1 MPSSITEPLINTIN
15 TSEEA
20 VYSQQPSSSSN
31 QTDANDISEFT
42 QKAYFP
48 QVTLR
53 ATTISLFIGT
63 LVLLSNMQ
71 FGLQSGWITMMTLPS
86 SLLSCAIFKSIYP
99 IFFPYNGNN
108 FTDVENVYC
117 QSIAVAVGTSA
128 LSLGFVG
135 IVPAIQKFL
144 TIEEAG
150 GLDLSILSYK
160 QLLYWGTGLAFFG
173 VFFAVPLRSQVVIKE
188 KLPFPSGQS
197 TAVLISVLNGNTP
210 IIQEVSQHEINMM
223 KLKLDNNEDSNQS
236 ILTKEDSTKS
246 NSVKQENSDYLYKQN
261 IKILLI
267 TFIISAF
274 YTIFSYFIPQV
285 KAIPIFG
292 KFLSTHYMWNFQP
305 SPAYFGQGIIMGH
318 KTTSY
323 MLLGALLGWGFLSY
337 IAYYK
342 KYVDINVDPNDWQGG
357 ISGWVLWPSLTI
369 MLVDSLIGLMIVCI
383 KACAKFYLQSKSK
396 IGFNNENFKF
406 NKKTFR
412 ASFFGT
418 KSRDDFPE
426 LPLPMPINNLTDR
439 NIVMSTNM
447 NKKSSILGTMRRSSS
462 PTNNSQYG
470 SSDNLDEIAIVDEN
484 AETKILKVKENGHTI
499 IYVSNEH
506 INDDIIDENLLVSNT
521 ITITGIVVSFML
533 CILGMIYVFGIHII
547 PVSSLLLA
555 LFLSMFLSIL
565 AVRALGET
573 DLNPVSGL
581 GKLSQLIFSLIT
593 KKNTPGAILINLVA
607 GAISEAGSEQAG
619 DLMQDLKTGHL
630 LGASPKS
637 QFIGMLIGTT
647 YSIPVAA
654 ALYLLYDKVYE
665 IPSLEFRIPTAL
677 VWINSARLFYGGGL
691 PEGCVFCCLIV
702 GVIFSIISL
711 IKNLMIELGK
721 GKQHKWLVDI
731 LPSGVA
737 VGISMIILPAF
748 TIQRFLGGMFAF
760 WYYNREGSSRT
771 KLIIVSSGLILGEG
785 VCSVLNMIFASCKVP
800 HM

>member
-1 MPSSITEPLINTIN
+1 MTSSITEPLINSIN
-15 TSEEA
+15 TADEV
-20 VYSQQPSSSSN
+20 VYSQQPPSSSSKV
-31 QTDANDISEFT
+31 DHNDISEFT
-42 QKAYFP
+42 QKAYLP

-53 ATTISLFIGT
+53 ATIISLLIGT

-86 SLLSCAIFKSIYP
+86 SLLSCAIFKSVYP
-99 IFFPYNGNN
+99 IFFPYNGNA

-144 TIEEAG
+144 TKEEAG
-150 GLDLSILSYK
+150 GLDLSNLSYK

-173 VFFAVPLRSQVVIKE
+173 VFFAVPLRTQVVIKE

-210 IIQEVSQHEINMM
+210 IIQEVSQREINAM
-223 KLKLDNNEDSNQS
+223 KMKIDNTDDSNQS
-236 ILTKEDSTKS
+236 VLTKEDSTKS
-246 NSVKQENSDYLYKQN
+246 SSTGNDNTDHLYKQN
-261 IKILLI
+261 ITILLI
-267 TFIISAF
+267 TFVISAL
-274 YTIFSYFIPQV
+274 YTIFSYFVPQV
-285 KAIPIFG
+285 KAIPVFG
-292 KFLSTHYMWNFQP
+292 KFLSAHYMWNFQP

-342 KYVDINVDPNDWQGG
+342 KYVDINVDPNNWQGG

-369 MLVDSLIGLMIVCI
+369 MLVDSLIGLLVVCI
-383 KACAKFYLQSKSK
+383 KSVVKLYLETRNKV
-396 IGFNNENFKF
+396 GFNNENFKF

-412 ASFFGT
+412 PSFFGT
-418 KSRDDFPE
+418 KSRDDFPH
-426 LPLPMPINNLTDR
+426 LPLPMIVNNSNDR
-439 NIVMSTNM
+439 NIALNSNM
-447 NKKSSILGTMRRSSS
+447 KKSSSVISNIRGSTLPAT
-462 PTNNSQYG
+462 SQYG
-470 SSDNLDEIAIVDEN
+470 SSDNLTETAIVEEN
-484 AETKILKVKENGHTI
+484 LETKILKVKEDGHTI

-506 INDDIIDENLLVSNT
+506 INDDIIDDDLLISKTVT
-521 ITITGIVVSFML
+521 GTGIILSFIL

-547 PVSSLLLA
+547 PISSLLLA

-637 QFIGMLIGTT
+637 QFIGMLIGTA

-665 IPSLEFRIPTAL
+665 IPSLEFRVPTAL

-691 PEGCVFCCLIV
+691 PEGCVTCCIVV

-711 IKNLMIELGK
+711 VKNMMIELGK
-721 GKQHKWLVDI
+721 GKNHQWLIDV

-785 VCSVLNMIFASCKVP
+785 VCSVLNMIFASFKVP

>member
-1 MPSSITEPLINTIN
+1 MTSSVTEPLINPIN
-15 TSEEA
+15 NSEEV
-20 VYSQQPSSSSN
+20 VYSQQPMPSVNSDHN
-31 QTDANDISEFT
+31 NISEFT
-42 QKAYFP
+42 KKAYLP

-53 ATTISLFIGT
+53 ATVISLLIGT
-63 LVLLSNMQ
+63 LVLISNMQ

-86 SLLSCAIFKSIYP
+86 SLLSCAIFKSLYP
-99 IFFPYNGNN
+99 VFFPNGNN

-150 GLDLSILSYK
+150 GLDLSVLSYK

-173 VFFAVPLRSQVVIKE
+173 VFFAVPLRTQVVIKE

-210 IIQEVSQHEINMM
+210 IIQEISQHELNQM
-223 KLKLDNNEDSNQS
+223 KLKIDNNTPTEAPLQ
-236 ILTKEDSTKS
+236 KE
-246 NSVKQENSDYLYKQN
+246 NSKTDNSDYLYKQN
-261 IKILLI
+261 ITILLV
-267 TFIISAF
+267 TFLISAL
-274 YTIFSYFIPQV
+274 YTIFSYFVPQV
-285 KAIPIFG
+285 KAIPVFG
-292 KFLSTHYMWNFQP
+292 KYLSAHYMWNFQP

-323 MLLGALLGWGFLSY
+323 MLLGAILGWGFLSY

-342 KYVDINVDPNDWQGG
+342 KYVDIDVDPNNWQGG

-369 MLVDSLIGLMIVCI
+369 MLVDSLIGLFVVSM
-383 KACAKFYLQSKSK
+383 KAMVKFYFQRKNM
-396 IGFNNENFKF
+396 IGFNNSNFKF
-406 NKKTFR
+406 NKKKSFR
-412 ASFFGT
+412 PSFFGT

-426 LPLPMPINNLTDR
+426 MPLPMPVGNISDR
-439 NIVMSTNM
+439 NIIMSTNLNSSLL
-447 NKKSSILGTMRRSSS
+447 NKGRSPS
-462 PTNNSQYG
+462 PTNNSNYG
-470 SSDNLDEIAIVDEN
+470 SSDNISEVAVDDEA
-484 AETKILKVKENGHTI
+484 AETRILKVKENGHTI

-506 INDDIIDENLLVSNT
+506 INDDIIDESLLVSKT
-521 ITITGIVVSFML
+521 ITITGIAFSFLL
-533 CILGMIYVFGIHII
+533 CILGMVYVFGIHII
-547 PVSSLLLA
+547 PISSLLLA
-555 LFLSMFLSIL
+555 LILSMFLSIL

-593 KKNTPGAILINLVA
+593 KKSTPGAILINLVA

-665 IPSLEFRIPTAL
+665 IPSMEFRIPTAL

-691 PEGCVFCCLIV
+691 PEGCVSCCIVV
-702 GVIFSIISL
+702 GVVFSVISL
-711 IKNLMIELGK
+711 LKNLMIEFGK
-721 GKQHKWLVDI
+721 GRKHQWLIDV

-785 VCSVLNMIFASCKVP
+785 VCSVINMIFASLKVP